1 MPHKEQRLNQS
12 QSQSQVEQSVAQLQ
26 LKLLII
32 LLVLLALLL
41 LLLLAGAAYY
51 VNVWL
56 HIAYPCKRASKSSR
70 QLPGHVRLRLINAK
84 CCLRAQR
91 AQHYKMPHQRS
102 PVHEDAGRRT
112 CNCLPAGKWPLV
124 LRSFGPG
131 LAWPGLAYAGSLL
144 AVKLIKVHANLNYL
158 TPFAATLGAIDIS
171 RQTKKYL
178 RLCLGRFIKKETGL
192 TQRLP
197 QRD

>member
-1 MPHKEQRLNQS
+1 MPHKEQRLRQSQRQS

-84 CCLRAQR
+84 CCLRARR

-102 PVHEDAGRRT
+102 PAHRIQD
-112 CNCLPAGKWPLV
+112 
-124 LRSFGPG
+124 
-131 LAWPGLAYAGSLL
+131 
-144 AVKLIKVHANLNYL
+144 
-158 TPFAATLGAIDIS
+158 
-171 RQTKKYL
+171 
-178 RLCLGRFIKKETGL
+178 TGL
-192 TQRLP
+192 VIACQP
-197 QRD
+197 QMAVGTALLRA